1 MQNLLINNNFSLLG
15 GGFAAVRNDIVWKN
29 TVGDDL
35 SDIRPC
41 TSKWPVMVPLFAY
54 HRLYLVT
61 EGSAVLKLTD
71 NTSLILEKNKLYLIP
86 PFLIQSVENTQSI
99 SHFYLHFR
107 SNSRSA
113 DPFKYYR
120 LINPVETNDSDAD
133 IFRFLL
139 ANYMVHNI
147 KSELNAQGAF
157 SLLLSRFFD
166 ENAVES
172 PAIKKFS
179 PVLEYIEN
187 NIDKKITVKQL
198 ADVLGYN
205 EAYFSVLFSRQFKVT
220 PLKYISE
227 KKMLLARKRLAL
239 SNMSVKEIS
248 DELGFENEFYFNTV
262 FRKAIGIAPGKWRKQ
277 YFRQHSGEPPEPFL

>member
-1 MQNLLINNNFSLLG
+1 
-15 GGFAAVRNDIVWKN
+15 
-29 TVGDDL
+29 
-35 SDIRPC
+35 
-41 TSKWPVMVPLFAY
+41 
-54 HRLYLVT
+54 
-61 EGSAVLKLTD
+61 
-71 NTSLILEKNKLYLIP
+71 
-86 PFLIQSVENTQSI
+86 
-99 SHFYLHFR
+99 
-107 SNSRSA
+107 
-113 DPFKYYR
+113 
-120 LINPVETNDSDAD
+120 
-133 IFRFLL
+133 
-139 ANYMVHNI
+139 MVHNI

-227 KKMLLARKRLAL
+227 KKMLLARQRLAL